1 MNMAGRYTG
10 CICKSTAGHDK
21 DTYYIILDDTN
32 GIKVA
37 DGRLKTV
44 KSPKHKNI
52 RHVEII
58 DYKDELIVQ
67 KIIEQRVRDEDIKY
81 SIKQF
86 LNHTKN

>member
-1 MNMAGRYTG
+1 MAGRYIG
-10 CICKSTAGHDK
+10 CVCRSTAGHDK
-21 DTYYIILDDTN
+21 DTYYIILDDSN
-32 GIKVA
+32 GVKVA

-44 KSPKHKNI
+44 AHPKHKNT

-67 KIIEQRVRDEDIKY
+67 KIIEQKLRDEDIKY